1 MTSKRGV
8 RRGHHDCIRDDLRL
22 NKDTL
27 RGDEEAKEMEA
38 KTRDNGIPLVGVQL
52 GSTVAGKEISDEL
65 ARARFH
71 ATPRILSGCKYSSS
85 QLSLIPLKQGR
96 RSSQSS

>member
-71 ATPRILSGCKYSSS
+71 ATPSSS